1 MAVGVQRPCCPQ
13 PNLLSPHNCLGCLG
27 SGTGKLPP
35 RLCFQAAEE
44 AQPAVRPAGRGYG
57 HHGPVKC
64 MWSKGIQ
71 QKQKPERSL
80 LLGSEAAPHRGPGSS
95 PPLAMLLPGEAVTAG
110 PVGVSSTP
118 AAGVPLKSLCPC
130 PGMMSL
136 GWLGT
141 LGLHTASVSWRWHL
155 RLSPGRSGLSAR
167 PG

>member
-1 MAVGVQRPCCPQ
+1 
-13 PNLLSPHNCLGCLG
+13 
-27 SGTGKLPP
+27 
-35 RLCFQAAEE
+35 
-44 AQPAVRPAGRGYG
+44 
-57 HHGPVKC
+57 

-71 QKQKPERSL
+71 QKQKPGRSL

-141 LGLHTASVSWRWHL
+141 LVGGGSRGSERA
-155 RLSPGRSGLSAR
+155 RSSSRGYSQGEAWQPTLDV
-167 PG
+167 